1 MRCAGGYHIS
11 CSAHQAEAESL
22 EQGSHSPRVHQ
33 AQNQPGTEAPLA
45 QFARPEGNN
54 LCQTE
59 GSAQNSLEHFAAS
72 GKHDKPGDG
81 EQIKASTAQR
91 LLGYKYGALQGKVA
105 WNKGKKMSLETRE
118 KMSLAKQGRHT
129 PRSVRR
135 KMSKSHQGL
144 THTPVRPSWTA
155 CTQPMLPCMQHET
168 CAAWS
173 CLTPASKCTRAC

>member
-1 MRCAGGYHIS
+1 MPIRRKRSPWNKGLTVPESTKLKIS
-11 CSAHQAEAESL
+11 LAQKRRWRNSPDLRATISARLKVAPKTVLNTLQPQASTISL
-22 EQGSHSPRVHQ
+22 EMGSRS
-33 AQNQPGTEAPLA
+33 
-45 QFARPEGNN
+45 RPQLHRDSWVTNMM
-54 LCQTE
+54 
-59 GSAQNSLEHFAAS
+59 
-72 GKHDKPGDG
+72 
-81 EQIKASTAQR
+81 
-91 LLGYKYGALQGKVA
+91 ALQGKVA

-173 CLTPASKCTRAC
+173 CLTPASNCTRAC